1 MWIEP
6 DPVNPSFSMRNKRFS
21 VSWLWFRRGLRGE
34 LRLALATLTLAAAVT
49 SGIALFSAQ
58 LERTV
63 NQAADGA
70 LGADLVVRSH
80 DPLPS
85 ALSELGRRLGLATTT
100 ETSFPTVAVAGERL
114 KLASVRALAAPYPLR
129 GTVELRARQGAPVR
143 SVSGVPPPGSVWAS
157 PALVASLGQSA
168 GGTLTLGSSQ
178 FRIAALIVRAPGATL
193 DLTGIAPLLIMNRAD
208 LAQTGLAGSQSR
220 VRHELLFAGSP
231 RALQRFRSQSRALLP
246 AGATVRDIN
255 DVNPGLREPLTT
267 TLDFLR
273 LAVLTTL
280 LIAAAALIQC
290 VRHYLARQRRSVAIL
305 KTLGAGRA
313 AVRGLYTLELV
324 YLAFAASLAGAAL
337 GWGLAHGFGALGAHW
352 FRLNL
357 APAPLTALFSAPITV
372 AILAAGLWLVPM
384 LTLPVTRPVQLLRG
398 EVRNRRHVGLQ
409 LCSALL
415 ALLALLFTQ
424 GAARIGL
431 TLWTLVAGIGLAVI
445 VGGIGYLSIRLLG
458 APSVRLR
465 PAWRYGLGNLARNR
479 ARSLG
484 ELIAFGLVLSV
495 ILLLTGVRHD
505 LTATWRARLP
515 ANAPDHFIVNI
526 QDAQRAPVAAF
537 LTRHDGAAPPMY
549 AMVRARLTAIDGTPV
564 ARWEKR
570 LNGQR
575 SHELLQ
581 REQTLSMRAHV
592 GTGNELVK
600 GRWWQPGDAAR
611 NRVSVDSEWAKR
623 LHVKLGDTLTFTV
636 AGQALTLHITSLRKI
651 KWQSFQPN
659 FFLVTP
665 PGTLDAYPKTWI
677 TAIHAGNDENSL
689 LELLH
694 HFPNLTIINV
704 GTILDAI
711 QNLLRHAALALAA
724 IFALALVAALLVL
737 LAALQ
742 AIRDERTRELALL
755 RVLGARRRL
764 LLLTLVTEFT
774 ALGALAGLAAGI
786 IAAGTGYA
794 LGHWVFNFDAGFDAW
809 LVLAGALVGTFGIGL
824 TGLVATYGLTRVS
837 PARAL
842 RHAGEA

>member
-1 MWIEP
+1 MT
-6 DPVNPSFSMRNKRFS
+6 RRA
-21 VSWLWFRRGLRGE
+21 WLWFRRGMRSE

-80 DPLPS
+80 DPLPPT
-85 ALSELGRRLGLATTT
+85 LTRLGQRLGLVTTT
-100 ETSFPTVAVAGERL
+100 ETSFPSVAVAGERL

-129 GTVELRARQGAPVR
+129 GTVELRTQQGAPAK

-157 PALVASLGQSA
+157 PALVASLGQTA
-168 GGTLTLGSSQ
+168 GGTLSLGRSQ
-178 FRIAALIVRAPGATL
+178 FRIAAFIVRAPGATL
-193 DLTGIAPLLIMNRAD
+193 DLTGIAPLLIMNRTD
-208 LAQTGLAGSQSR
+208 LAQTGLAGNQSR
-220 VRHELLFAGSP
+220 VNHELLFAGTP
-231 RALQRFRSQSRALLP
+231 QALQRFRNQSRSLLP
-246 AGATVRDIN
+246 AGATLRDIN
-255 DVNPGLREPLTT
+255 DVNPGLRAPLTT

-290 VRHYLARQRRSVAIL
+290 ARHYLSRQRRSVAIL
-305 KTLGAGRA
+305 KTLGASRGT
-313 AVRGLYTLELV
+313 VRGLYTLELI
-324 YLAFAASLAGAAL
+324 YLALAASLAGAVL
-337 GWGLAHGFGALGAHW
+337 GWALARGFGVLGEHW
-352 FRLNL
+352 FHLNL
-357 APAPLTALFSAPITV
+357 APTPLTALFSAPVTV
-372 AILAAGLWLVPM
+372 AILAAGFWLAPV
-384 LTLPVTRPVQLLRG
+384 LSLPATRPVQLLRG
-398 EVRNRRHVGLQ
+398 EVRSRRHAKLQ
-409 LCSALL
+409 LSAALL

-424 GAARIGL
+424 GAGRIGL
-431 TLWTLVAGIGLAVI
+431 TLWTLAAGIGLAVF
-445 VGGIGYLSIRLLG
+445 VGGIGYVSLHLLG

-526 QDAQRAPVAAF
+526 QPAQRTPVTDF
-537 LTRHDGAAPPMY
+537 LTRNNHTPPPMY
-549 AMVRARLTAIDGTPV
+549 AMVRARLTAIDSTPV
-564 ARWEKR
+564 AAWGKHIQ
-570 LNGQR
+570 GQR

-581 REQTLSMRAHV
+581 REQTLSMRARV
-592 GTGNELVK
+592 GTGNELVA
-600 GRWWQPGDAAR
+600 GHWWRTGDAGQHL
-611 NRVSVDSEWAKR
+611 VSADSDWAKR

-636 AGQALTLHITSLRKI
+636 AGQTLTLRIASLRKI
-651 KWQSFQPN
+651 KWQSFEPN

-677 TAIHAGNDENSL
+677 TAVHAGNDESSL
-689 LELLH
+689 LKLLQR
-694 HFPNLTIINV
+694 FPNLTIINV

-724 IFALALVAALLVL
+724 IFTLSLIAALLVL
-737 LAALQ
+737 LATLQ

-764 LLLTLVTEFT
+764 LVLTLATEFT

-794 LGHWVFNFDAGFDAW
+794 LGRWVLNLNAGFDAW
-809 LVLAGALVGTFGIGL
+809 LVLAGVLAGTIVIGL
-824 TGLVATYGLTRVS
+824 TGLAATYGLTRVV
-837 PARAL
+837 PTVAL
-842 RHAGEA
+842 RRSQL

>member
-1 MWIEP
+1 MT
-6 DPVNPSFSMRNKRFS
+6 RRA
-21 VSWLWFRRGLRGE
+21 WLWFRRGLSGE

-85 ALSELGRRLGLATTT
+85 SLTTLGQRLGLTTTT

-129 GTVELRARQGAPVR
+129 GTVELRTRQDAPTR
-143 SVSGVPPPGSVWAS
+143 NASGVPPPGSVWAS

-168 GGTLTLGSSQ
+168 GDTLTLGHSQ

-193 DLTGIAPLLIMNRAD
+193 DLTGIAPLLIMNRSD
-208 LAQTGLAGSQSR
+208 LAQTGLAGTQSR
-220 VRHELLFAGSP
+220 IRHELLFAGTP
-231 RALQRFRSQSRALLP
+231 QALQRFRAQVKPLLP
-246 AGATVRDIN
+246 AGATLRDIN
-255 DVNPGLREPLTT
+255 DVSPGLRAPLTT

-290 VRHYLARQRRSVAIL
+290 ARHYLSRQRRSVAIL
-305 KTLGAGRA
+305 KTLGASRGT
-313 AVRGLYTLELV
+313 VRGLYTLELL
-324 YLAFAASLAGAAL
+324 YLALAASLVGGAL
-337 GWGLAHGFGALGAHW
+337 GWGLARGFGALGAHW
-352 FRLNL
+352 FHLDL

-372 AILAAGLWLVPM
+372 AILAAGFWLAPM
-384 LTLPVTRPVQLLRG
+384 LALPATRPVQLLRG
-398 EVRNRRHVGLQ
+398 EVRNRRHSGLQ
-409 LCSALL
+409 FSAALL

-424 GAARIGL
+424 GAGRIGL
-431 TLWTLVAGIGLAVI
+431 TLWTLAAGIGLAVI
-445 VGGIGYLSIRLLG
+445 VGGIGYLSLRLLG

-526 QDAQRAPVAAF
+526 QDAQRAPVTDF
-537 LTRHDGAAPPMY
+537 LAHNDGTPPPMY
-549 AMVRARLTAIDGTPV
+549 AMVRARLSAIDGTPV
-564 ARWEKR
+564 AQWEKR
-570 LNGQR
+570 IKDHHG
-575 SHELLQ
+575 HELLQ
-581 REQTLSMRAHV
+581 REQTLSMRAKV
-592 GTGNELVK
+592 GTGNRIVA
-600 GRWWQPGDAAR
+600 GHWWRAGDADR
-611 NRVSVDSEWAKR
+611 HSVSTDSDWAKH
-623 LHVKLGDTLTFTV
+623 LHVKLGDALTFTV
-636 AGQALTLHITSLRKI
+636 AGQPLTLHITSLREI
-651 KWQSFQPN
+651 KWQSFEPN

-665 PGTLDAYPKTWI
+665 PGTLDGYPKTWI
-677 TAIHAGNDENSL
+677 TAIHAGNDESSL
-689 LELLH
+689 LKLLH
-694 HFPNLTIINV
+694 RFPNLTIINV

-724 IFALALVAALLVL
+724 IFALALAAALLVL

-742 AIRDERTRELALL
+742 AIRDERIRELALL

-764 LLLTLVTEFT
+764 LVLTLATEFT
-774 ALGALAGLAAGI
+774 ALGALAGLAAGV

-794 LGHWVFNFDAGFDAW
+794 LGRWVFNLDAGFDAW
-809 LVLAGALVGTFGIGL
+809 LVLAGALAGTIGIGL
-824 TGLVATYGLTRVS
+824 TGLVATYGLTRVA
-837 PARAL
+837 PTVAL
-842 RHAGEA
+842 RRSQF